1 MNIFIQTKERYK
13 RKRQQLRIRLG
24 FLQLIHKPVW
34 NLLWL
39 PMAAAFLLT
48 AWGQKIA
55 AGYLLSS
62 DTIPEVLHPLFSY
75 LLPITAFMFS
85 ILLVL
90 AMLEWIGERTAR
102 WHESCLVVAFEAK
115 HLIHKC
121 PVLMDIYRVK
131 GTGVTVLEFYS
142 LIPYK
147 AWIEKKDDI
156 ADAMNIHFVE
166 EIQYSGNNRNR
177 IILKT
182 ARGLKSENPG
192 VLYDEEL

>member
-1 MNIFIQTKERYK
+1 MTILREIKDRYK
-13 RKRQQLRIRLG
+13 RKKLHLRIRLG
-24 FLQLIHKPVW
+24 CLQLFHKPVW

-55 AGYLLSS
+55 AGCLLSG
-62 DTIPEVLHPLFSY
+62 DTVPEVLHPLFSV
-75 LLPITAFMFS
+75 LLPITAVMFS
-85 ILLVL
+85 ILLIL

-102 WHESCLVVAFEAK
+102 WHEACLVVAFDAK

-121 PVLMDIYRVK
+121 PVLMDIYRIK
-131 GTGVTVLEFYS
+131 GTGVTVLIFYS

-147 AWIEKKDDI
+147 AWIEKKEDI

-166 EIQYSGNNRNR
+166 EIQYSGNNRNQ

-182 ARGLKSENPG
+182 AKGLKNENPG